1 MITGEEVGGPEAALE
16 VDRMTEVA
24 ADEETAIVVVIV
36 TEIDHRADGAAAVV
50 AVKGA
55 GTEGHLVPGRVR
67 VPAREIET
75 GTDALAHRAIERID
89 TEETE
94 GATETTETIEMAI
107 AQDVEEGTGRVVVI
121 VETETEKTEI
131 TATRSVRMKIRIL
144 TLRIIRTI
152 MMMKS
157 ETMATSNL
165 TSSSTMMTMMLVVLM
180 AAITTGAW
188 MIRRMRPQMTAEGKL
203 IKSRR
208 RMLQRQL
215 KLLLPH
221 RLKTSSLQ
229 PTILKIKN
237 RKSLQQRNKSK
248 QNLKRLPKQR
258 LLPRKKRLKSLK
270 KLQPSSSSKSE
281 RRSQKLQQHDF
292 LMSISICLRQDL
304 GIINQFKSKKI
315 PYP

>member
-55 GTEGHLVPGRVR
+55 GTEGHLAPGRVR

-75 GTDALAHRAIERID
+75 GTDALAHRAIVKID

-94 GATETTETIEMAI
+94 GATETTETTEMAI

-121 VETETEKTEI
+121 VETEKTEI

-152 MMMKS
+152 TMMKS
-157 ETMATSNL
+157 ETMATSNS

-270 KLQPSSSSKSE
+270 KLQLSSSSKSESE

-292 LMSISICLRQDL
+292 FDVDFYLFETRSRHHQSIQV
-304 GIINQFKSKKI
+304 
-315 PYP
+315 

>member
-16 VDRMTEVA
+16 VDRMKEVA
-24 ADEETAIVVVIV
+24 ADEETAIVVIVVIV
-36 TEIDHRADGAAAVV
+36 IEIDNRADGAVEVV
-50 AVKGA
+50 AVIGA
-55 GTEGHLVPGRVR
+55 GTEGHLVPDRDHVL
-67 VPAREIET
+67 VREIET
-75 GTDALAHRAIERID
+75 GTDALAHRAIVKID

-94 GATETTETIEMAI
+94 GATEMTETTEMAI
-107 AQDVEEGTGRVVVI
+107 AQDVEDGTGRVVVI

-152 MMMKS
+152 TMMKS
-157 ETMATSNL
+157 ETMATSNS
-165 TSSSTMMTMMLVVLM
+165 TSNSTMMLVVLM

-188 MIRRMRPQMTAEGKL
+188 MSRRMRPQMTAEGKL

-221 RLKTSSLQ
+221 RLKTSSLL

-237 RKSLQQRNKSK
+237 RKSLQQRNKNK

-292 LMSISICLRQDL
+292 FDVNFYLFETRSRHHQSIQV
-304 GIINQFKSKKI
+304 
-315 PYP
+315 

>member
-1 MITGEEVGGPEAALE
+1 MNTGEEVGGPEAALE

-50 AVKGA
+50 AMKGA
-55 GTEGHLVPGRVR
+55 VTEGHLVPGHVR
-67 VPAREIET
+67 VPGREIET
-75 GTDALAHRAIERID
+75 GTGTDALVHRAIVKID

-94 GATETTETIEMAI
+94 GVMEMTETTEMAI
-107 AQDVEEGTGRVVVI
+107 GLDVEDGTGRVVVI
-121 VETETEKTEI
+121 VETETETEKTEI

-144 TLRIIRTI
+144 TLRIIRTKT
-152 MMMKS
+152 MMKS
-157 ETMATSNL
+157 ETMATSNS

-188 MIRRMRPQMTAEGKL
+188 MSKRMRLQMTAEGKL

-221 RLKTSSLQ
+221 RLKTSSLLT
-229 PTILKIKN
+229 TILKIKD
-237 RKSLQQRNKSK
+237 RKSLQQCNKNK
-248 QNLKRLPKQR
+248 
-258 LLPRKKRLKSLK
+258 
-270 KLQPSSSSKSE
+270 
-281 RRSQKLQQHDF
+281 
-292 LMSISICLRQDL
+292 
-304 GIINQFKSKKI
+304 
-315 PYP
+315 

>member
-75 GTDALAHRAIERID
+75 GTDALAHRAIVKID

-94 GATETTETIEMAI
+94 GATETTETTEMAI

-121 VETETEKTEI
+121 VETEKTEI

-152 MMMKS
+152 TMMKS
-157 ETMATSNL
+157 ETMATSNS

-188 MIRRMRPQMTAEGKL
+188 MIRRMRPQMMAEGKL

-270 KLQPSSSSKSE
+270 KLQLSSSSKSESE

-292 LMSISICLRQDL
+292 FDVDFYLFETRSRHHQSIQV
-304 GIINQFKSKKI
+304 
-315 PYP
+315 

>member
-36 TEIDHRADGAAAVV
+36 TEIDQRAGGAAAVV

-55 GTEGHLVPGRVR
+55 GTEGHLAPGRVR

-75 GTDALAHRAIERID
+75 GTDALAHRAIVKID

-94 GATETTETIEMAI
+94 GATETTETTEMAI

-121 VETETEKTEI
+121 VETEKTEI

-144 TLRIIRTI
+144 MLRIIRTI
-152 MMMKS
+152 TMMKS
-157 ETMATSNL
+157 ETMATSNS

-188 MIRRMRPQMTAEGKL
+188 MIRRMRPQMMAEGKL

-270 KLQPSSSSKSE
+270 KLQLSSSSKSESE

-292 LMSISICLRQDL
+292 FDVDFYLFETRSRHHQSIQV
-304 GIINQFKSKKI
+304 
-315 PYP
+315 